1 MERGFAV
8 IGLGYAGLP
17 VALALAKKFEPVIGF
32 DISRQRIAALQDARD
47 VTGEVSPAA
56 LRETRLRLT
65 ADPEALSETSFFVI
79 TVPTPIDAE
88 RRPDLAARENACT
101 LIGPRLKPGAVVVFE
116 STVYP
121 RLTREFCG
129 PLLVKA
135 SGLRQGI
142 DFKLGYSPERIN
154 PGDKEHRLETIVKV
168 VAGEDE
174 TTLERIAAVYARIV
188 EAGIYRAFSLEVAE
202 AAKVIENT
210 QRDLNIALMNELAI
224 IFDRLGIPTKEV
236 LEAAGT
242 KWNFLRFT
250 PGLVGGHCIG
260 VDPYYLTARAESAGY
275 YPQVILSGRR
285 INDGM
290 GGFIAQRLVK
300 LLIAAGRFVRGAK
313 VGIVGI
319 TFKENVS
326 DLRNSRVPD
335 IVGELREFG
344 ISALVADPVA
354 DPTEAR
360 REYGIELGPARNF
373 RGARWADLGRAASRA
388 RKCRVGKA
396 LPRADPG
403 RGLHRCQI
411 GRRPRSG
418 ARRTPLL
425 EPLAPTLAVVGR
437 RSAICVPFRPDRGD
451 KVTTPSQIGHL
462 SAEHEVHVLGL
473 GDGRRDLE
481 HVLGLLHYAKS
492 ANCGCGRFVRDKAAG
507 TARFASEKAALD
519 DGARQGE
526 AASRD
531 PIIATVSRQIN
542 SRLDQLAAG
551 SLPPMVTCYSA
562 CCGGSG
568 SLPPLSLDPA
578 WGGITAVNRSP

>member
-1 MERGFAV
+1 
-8 IGLGYAGLP
+8 
-17 VALALAKKFEPVIGF
+17 
-32 DISRQRIAALQDARD
+32 
-47 VTGEVSPAA
+47 
-56 LRETRLRLT
+56 
-65 ADPEALSETSFFVI
+65 
-79 TVPTPIDAE
+79 
-88 RRPDLAARENACT
+88 
-101 LIGPRLKPGAVVVFE
+101 
-116 STVYP
+116 
-121 RLTREFCG
+121 
-129 PLLVKA
+129 
-135 SGLRQGI
+135 
-142 DFKLGYSPERIN
+142 
-154 PGDKEHRLETIVKV
+154 
-168 VAGEDE
+168 
-174 TTLERIAAVYARIV
+174 V

-360 REYGIELGPARNF
+360 REYGIELVPLETFAEL
-373 RGARWADLGRAASRA
+373 D
-388 RKCRVGKA
+388 
-396 LPRADPG
+396 
-403 RGLHRCQI
+403 GLI
-411 GRRPRSG
+411 
-418 ARRTPLL
+418 
-425 EPLAPTLAVVGR
+425 LAVPHRALANAGWGGVFIDVK
-437 RSAICVPFRPDRGD
+437 SVVDRGR
-451 KVTTPSQIGHL
+451 VP
-462 SAEHEVHVLGL
+462 AE
-473 GDGRRDLE
+473 
-481 HVLGLLHYAKS
+481 LHYW
-492 ANCGCGRFVRDKAAG
+492 
-507 TARFASEKAALD
+507 
-519 DGARQGE
+519 
-526 AASRD
+526 
-531 PIIATVSRQIN
+531 
-542 SRLDQLAAG
+542 
-551 SLPPMVTCYSA
+551 SL
-562 CCGGSG
+562 
-568 SLPPLSLDPA
+568 
-578 WGGITAVNRSP
+578 